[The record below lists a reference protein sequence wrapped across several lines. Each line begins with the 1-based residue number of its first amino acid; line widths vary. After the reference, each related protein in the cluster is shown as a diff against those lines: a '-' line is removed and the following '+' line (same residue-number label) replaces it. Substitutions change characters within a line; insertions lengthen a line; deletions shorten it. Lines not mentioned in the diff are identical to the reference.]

1 MFPDWS
7 SAQAEGIMQRTR
19 SDDRVRVLAL
29 DPAIIDQDLGSTWK
43 DDTVAHHHVKL
54 VMAISISLENVT
66 LPIGL
71 QSIRVW

>member
-7 SAQAEGIMQRTR
+7 SAQAEDIMQRTR
-19 SDDRVRVLAL
+19 SDDRFRVLAL
-29 DPAIIDQDLGSTWK
+29 GPTIIDQHLGSILK
-43 DDTVAHHHVKL
+43 DDTVAHRHVNL

-71 QSIRVW
+71 QSIRVR